1 MEAIQSPYMH
11 NLSQPTLDKQYLG
24 FDPQPPDTASFSS
37 EPNFQNPSRDL
48 PEVEEDEFDDDDEIA
63 LQIIFKEVQNLV
75 LNQAFSEARA
85 KGGVYESAMVKSGSE
100 DEKDVR
106 MIGEEL
112 QNLVVDQAFSE
123 ERAKGDINE
132 GNGREEVGNEYGGNR
147 YEDGAG
153 WSENVNV
160 IDVKNEK
167 GGEVISREWGFDNDE
182 DGDYSWSESGIVVD
196 VENEKAGDAGSKEWG
211 FDDYEDGDLSW
222 TGNEIDVVN
231 ESGSMAGSK
240 EWGFNANGRRLSY
253 PLRPDAVDCA
263 YYMKTG
269 TCQYGLNCKFNH
281 PSRRQNQ
288 WAMEKGKQKDESEER
303 AGLIECKYY
312 LTEGGC
318 KYGNACKYSHSK
330 GKGAISPV
338 LDFNFLGLP
347 IRQGEKDC
355 PFYMRTGSCK
365 YGSSCRFHH
374 PDPSTVTGNNPSLG
388 YNNGGSAPVQSASYS
403 PVSSWSSPRAS
414 NETSPFVPVVYS
426 ANQGILPLSPEWN
439 RFQAPVYPTSEKSL
453 PTPPAFTVKDPA
465 TKTNIYSRP
474 QPPWLVEEYPERPG
488 QPDCSYFIKTGDCK
502 YKSYCKFHH
511 PKTQK
516 SLTNPP
522 SVLND
527 KGLPLRPGQA
537 VCSFY
542 SRYGICKY
550 GPACKFDHPEHID
563 NAPASS
569 PRPAFYQPPFG
580 ISSASDGLRMARK
593 GNGSGSLVHQSV

>member
-1 MEAIQSPYMH
+1 MEAIQSLYMH
-11 NLSQPTLDKQYLG
+11 NLNQPTLDKQYLG
-24 FDPQPPDTASFSS
+24 FDPQPPEAASFSS
-37 EPNFQNPSRDL
+37 EPNLQNPSRDL
-48 PEVEEDEFDDDDEIA
+48 PKAEENDVDDDDEM
-63 LQIIFKEVQNLV
+63 LLRIIFEELQNLV
-75 LNQAFSEARA
+75 LNQAFSEERA
-85 KGGVYESAMVKSGSE
+85 KGGVYESIKAKSESE
-100 DEKDVR
+100 DEKDVQ
-106 MIGEEL
+106 MIVEEL
-112 QNLVVDQAFSE
+112 KNLVVNQAFSE
-123 ERAKGDINE
+123 ERAKGDIHE
-132 GNGREEVGNEYGGNR
+132 GNGRDEVGNEYGGNH

-153 WSENVNV
+153 WSENENV

-167 GGEVISREWGFDNDE
+167 GGEVVSREWGFDHYE

-196 VENEKAGDAGSKEWG
+196 VENEKGGEAGSKEWG
-211 FDDYEDGDLSW
+211 FDHYEDGDLSW
-222 TGNEIDVVN
+222 SGNGIDVTN
-231 ESGSMAGSK
+231 ENGSKAGSK
-240 EWGFNANGRRLSY
+240 EWGFNANGRRLNY

-288 WAMEKGKQKDESEER
+288 WAMEKGKQRDESEER

-330 GKGAISPV
+330 RKGAISPV

-365 YGSSCRFHH
+365 YGSNCRFHH
-374 PDPSTVTGNNPSLG
+374 PDPTTMTGNNPSLG

-414 NETSPFVPVVYS
+414 NETAPFVPVVYP

-439 RFQAPVYPTSEKSL
+439 RFQAPVYQTSEKSL
-453 PTPPAFTVKDPA
+453 PTPPAFTMKDPA

-502 YKSYCKFHH
+502 YKSDCKFHH

-522 SVLND
+522 SVLSD

-563 NAPASS
+563 NPAPS
-569 PRPAFYQPPFG
+569 PAPAFYQPPFG